1 MSSAASTATSPIR
14 YPDAGSSVIMGKRA
28 WWLVGLGILIPGSAQ
43 LLAGDRRLG
52 RFAVSSTFVLWAL
65 GLVGLGLFLFW
76 RTALLTVATNVIGLS
91 VVQVALAFYAILW
104 VVLAIDTLR
113 LVRLVRLAPIARIGV
128 AMLAAVALVAT
139 VGVAG
144 YGAVVAGSARNL
156 LTSVFAGGNY
166 ADPIDGRYN
175 VLLLGGDAGPDR
187 LGLRPDSIS
196 VVSIDAASGASTI
209 IGIPRNLENN
219 IPLVP
224 DSPLLETFP
233 DGYNCGNECLI
244 SYLYTYGEE
253 HPDLYPDAV
262 ANGSDPGVEAM
273 RDAVEAVTG
282 LTMQYYVLIDMQG
295 FSDLIDALGG
305 VTIDVQT
312 KVLLGKNGQDPIGVI
327 PSGTQNMDG
336 ATALWYARSRY
347 NVTDYDR
354 MLRQREV
361 QEAVLTQF
369 DPANVLTKFQAVA
382 EAGAQ
387 VVKTDIPQSM
397 LPRFVELGQ
406 KAKAQPITTVELI
419 PPTVIT
425 ANPDIAAIQALIA
438 TALAQST
445 ATPAPTN

>member
-1 MSSAASTATSPIR
+1 MT
-14 YPDAGSSVIMGKRA
+14 KRA
-28 WWLVGLGILIPGSAQ
+28 WWLVGINILVPGSAQ
-43 LLAGDRRLG
+43 LLAGDRRVG
-52 RFAVSSTFVLWAL
+52 RFGIVSTFVLWAL
-65 GLVGLGLFLFW
+65 AIVTLLLFLF
-76 RTALLTVATNVIGLS
+76 AKPVLYAIGTNVVALTL
-91 VVQVALAFYAILW
+91 VQVLLVFYAVLW
-104 VVLAIDTLR
+104 VVLTVDTLR
-113 LVRLVRLAPIARIGV
+113 LTRLVRVEPLARFF
-128 AMLAAVALVAT
+128 
-139 VGVAG
+139 VAG
-144 YGAVVAGSARNL
+144 LAVTVLVVVASTANYGVTVAGSTRDAI
-156 LTSVFAGGNY
+156 SAIFAGGKAAN
-166 ADPIDGRYN
+166 PIDGRYN

-196 VVSIDAASGASTI
+196 VVSIEASTGQATV
-209 IGIPRNLENN
+209 IGIPRNLEYS
-219 IPLVP
+219 PFSEG
-224 DSPLLETFP
+224 SPLYEPFP
-233 DGYNCGNECLI
+233 DGYDCGDDCLI

-253 HPDLYPDAV
+253 HPELYPDAV

-354 MLRQREV
+354 MLRQRDV
-361 QEAVLTQF
+361 QEAILGQF

-382 EAGAQ
+382 AAGAQ
-387 VVKTDIPQSM
+387 VVKTDIPASM
-397 LPRFVELGQ
+397 LPLFVQLGQ
-406 KAKAQPITTVELI
+406 QAKAQPITTVELV

-425 ANPDIAAIQALIA
+425 ANPDIPAIQALIA
-438 TALAQST
+438 DALAKST
-445 ATPAPTN
+445 ATPAPAPTP

>member
-1 MSSAASTATSPIR
+1 MSSSATTATSPIR
-14 YPDAGSSVIMGKRA
+14 YPDAGSSAVMGTRA

-43 LLAGDRRLG
+43 LLAGSRRLG

-65 GLVGLGLFLFW
+65 VLVAAALFAFW
-76 RTALLTVATNVIGLS
+76 RTGLLTLATNVIALS
-91 VVQVALAFYAILW
+91 IIQVALAFYAILW
-104 VVLAIDTLR
+104 VVLGIDTLR
-113 LVRLVRLAPIARIGV
+113 LVRLVRLAPIARTAV

-144 YGAVVAGSARNL
+144 YGAVIAGSARNL
-156 LTSVFAGGNY
+156 LVDVFGSANY

-187 LGLRPDSIS
+187 IGLRPDSIS

-219 IPLVP
+219 VPLVA
-224 DSPLLETFP
+224 DSPLLGAFP

-295 FSDLIDALGG
+295 FSQLVDALGG
-305 VTIDVQT
+305 VTIDVT
-312 KVLLGKNGQDPIGVI
+312 SSVLLGKNGEEAIGII
-327 PSGTQNMDG
+327 PEGVQQMDG

-354 MLRQREV
+354 MLRQRDV
-361 QEAVLTQF
+361 QQALLGQF

-387 VVKTDIPQSM
+387 VVKTDIPQGM

-406 KAKAQPITTVELI
+406 KAKTQPITTVELV

-425 ANPDIAAIQALIA
+425 ANPDIEAIRALIA
-438 TALAQST
+438 AALAQST
-445 ATPAPTN
+445 ASPTPTP